1 MLHKIK
7 KIIGGEFMSSID
19 DLKNNGRVPG
29 TSFRVQDVRAA
40 VDGVGGTII
49 KQPTSNDPIE
59 TEEETRISQ
68 PRVLSMTSGA
78 PIKREERVA
87 ADLSSL
93 PEKESPIIVKKESL
107 QHEIFKEG
115 GIFDKYK
122 QEKTEEMKQFVEE
135 RNLESELQDD
145 TTKADKPVSKIGR

>member
-1 MLHKIK
+1 
-7 KIIGGEFMSSID
+7 
-19 DLKNNGRVPG
+19 
-29 TSFRVQDVRAA
+29 
-40 VDGVGGTII
+40 
-49 KQPTSNDPIE
+49 
-59 TEEETRISQ
+59 
-68 PRVLSMTSGA
+68 MTSGA

-145 TTKADKPVSKIGR
+145 TTKADKPVSTNGEDMSDVTNQDIASYSNIDVMNNSTVTGIDEPDFDVSTLKDFENPTTDRKSTRLNSSHQIIS